1 MESSCYT
8 VVSST
13 RIKPPVY
20 VNHTVHVNLKY
31 AYEQTF
37 AVTGAFEQSADVV
50 MKIKVLSISFSET
63 EILVYLLELN
73 KL

>member
-1 MESSCYT
+1 MATAALILFSLTIHLENLHSNAEWSQT
-8 VVSST
+8 AIVSST

-50 MKIKVLSISFSET
+50 
-63 EILVYLLELN
+63 
-73 KL
+73 